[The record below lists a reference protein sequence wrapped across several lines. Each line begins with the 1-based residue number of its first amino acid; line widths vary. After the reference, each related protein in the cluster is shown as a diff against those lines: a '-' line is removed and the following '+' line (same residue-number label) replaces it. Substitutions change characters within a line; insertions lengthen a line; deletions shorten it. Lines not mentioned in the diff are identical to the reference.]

1 MRQKVEKWQRE
12 IIRIRGSVIRL
23 LDHRRWNRVY
33 EAIVSANP
41 RLRPGTPVLDYF
53 RNVYADYA
61 VMAIRRQVRADGDSV
76 SLVGLLEDLAE
87 NSSFITRAWTRQL
100 YERPLASGERY
111 PQQMAHTLADGTF
124 TQFADST
131 AAHLDETIVRN
142 DIERLSGATSKI
154 LGHSDRAV
162 AHDDRRRARDA
173 ATFDDLNLAIDMIE
187 EIAKRYL
194 LLLTGESM
202 IQMTPIDVTNSIGV
216 FRFTWID
223 LDHPPQLGKE
233 TL

>member
-1 MRQKVEKWQRE
+1 VKQKLEKWQGD
-12 IIRIRGSVIRL
+12 IARIRNAVVRL

-41 RLRPGTPVLDYF
+41 QLRPGMPVLDYF
-53 RNVYADYA
+53 HNVYADYA
-61 VMAIRRQVRADGDSV
+61 VMAIRRQVRADDDSV
-76 SLVGLLEDLAE
+76 SLVGLLEDVAE

-100 YERPLASGERY
+100 YERPLTNGERY
-111 PQQMAHTLADGTF
+111 PQQMAHMLADGAF
-124 TQFADST
+124 TQFADS
-131 AAHLDETIVRN
+131 AGARLDETIVRN
-142 DIERLSGATSKI
+142 DIERLRGATSKI

-162 AHDDRRRARDA
+162 AHDDRRGARDP

-223 LDHPPQLGKE
+223 PDHPPQLGKE